1 MEQTEAEEPAL
12 DEATQQKIR
21 ENYQRELKQQEKE
34 EEELIIYPNP
44 VLVQLSNKRKA
55 KALSQKSVS
64 TEPVEYNDNGGN
76 FYLNEMA
83 KYKSMKV
90 ESGGSNNRPLV
101 KWTRVVLLVEN
112 TSMRMLRE
120 TIIQ

>member
-101 KWTRVVLLVEN
+101 K
-112 TSMRMLRE
+112 
-120 TIIQ
+120 